1 MSEKL
6 KEVCA
11 YIRVSTDKQEELSPE
26 SQIRLIKDYA
36 EQHNM
41 LLTMQSCSGSSLVLP
56 ETLMKALIIN
66 QSSERNVMLML

>member
-36 EQHNM
+36 EQHYM
-41 LLTMQSCSGSSLVLP
+41 LLTRVYQ
-56 ETLMKALIIN
+56 
-66 QSSERNVMLML
+66 

>member
-41 LLTMQSCSGSSLVLP
+41 LLTRCLLYTSPSHETELDLV
-56 ETLMKALIIN
+56 
-66 QSSERNVMLML
+66 

>member
-26 SQIRLIKDYA
+26 SQTRLIKEYA
-36 EQHNM
+36 QAHGM
-41 LLTMQSCSGSSLVLP
+41 LLTHVYM
-56 ETLMKALIIN
+56 E
-66 QSSERNVMLML
+66 